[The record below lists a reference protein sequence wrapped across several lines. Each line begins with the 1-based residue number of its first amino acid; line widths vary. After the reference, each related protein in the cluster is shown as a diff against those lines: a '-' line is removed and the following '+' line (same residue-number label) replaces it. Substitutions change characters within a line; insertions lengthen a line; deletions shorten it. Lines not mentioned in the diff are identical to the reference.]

1 MKSVDILHLSDLHI
15 SESEDPS
22 SIRLRES
29 LLDDISKM
37 VAKYSLKIDIVAM
50 TGDSVDKGGNEV
62 SYQIAENYYHQ
73 LIDKI
78 GLPPE
83 NFLIIPGNHDIPRRD
98 AISHLVKN
106 NKSEFQDEKKFSEHW
121 ETLETRFKNFN
132 MMVRNLIGKENYRA
146 DENYGG
152 DVRVINTAN
161 GTVKCYLLNS
171 AWACIGNT
179 DYENIFIGRS
189 QLEKL
194 KRNSDSSVN
203 ADLTIALLHHPLEWL
218 DINDKSYVM
227 NFLTDQ
233 KCLPV
238 DVLLHGH
245 IHDAII
251 ESYSNPDRK
260 VNSLVTG
267 IGYPDRRN
275 EGYSNTKVSNCRYSI
290 YRFDITN
297 GSVDVILRKSNTM
310 GEFFADTGLYRAA
323 SETGTLTIQYKDTER
338 LVSIALAD
346 KIVDRKLEVD
356 IVPSVPE
363 WVGRSKELS
372 ILEERKLSVIAITG
386 IWGQGKTA
394 LASEFLRRYS
404 EGENTKYEFGIWVDC
419 RELDHTLHYKLIETL
434 EILSGGQE
442 SSVLYKDEK
451 INDTVKRLLKHLKE
465 CKYLIVFDNLDAYV
479 KAENE
484 GPTEEFRPI
493 FEALINVEH
502 QSLVIITC
510 RPPLIHSSSVFHQ
523 IQLSGLGKEYA
534 VDYFSKRN
542 INISKDNSK
551 EHCEKIFELTKGHMW
566 WLGLIAGQVS
576 SGQDTLKKCVEKFK
590 TGNVPFREQIQ
601 VYFKSI
607 WRNLGKRKKN
617 IIRYL
622 VEAHRPLSQ
631 DEINLALIEYNPSHV
646 IRELTKLNRLGLVDL
661 HESKIESNNVTCY
674 QVHPLAKEFIH
685 ETYSIADQIKYVQ
698 RILCIHMSKK
708 VVLLLFDDIS
718 NLDEELHIS
727 AKNLI
732 DSIETCLNSRY
743 VEKALNLLELYGDIL
758 QDGGYHHEYRYLSC
772 RTLDS
777 INWVDQKIATSSRGT
792 RLLRN
797 ILQQLSY
804 EVNRY
809 KCNYYLKKFESL
821 VEVNSVA
828 YLNYLS
834 LASDVA
840 WRTEDFQLSIE
851 LSNQYEELAEKLVT
865 TIGLADV
872 KHSRA
877 LALRDIGKYKEAL
890 NLFDELHNESIDDD
904 SVREAIYQG
913 NRARCL
919 LNLNRYDLAEV
930 HLKKSIMI
938 LTKYASYLTTS
949 NVGFAYLW
957 LAEAFFEQKKYKQSK
972 AFLILADNIWA
983 EYAPGLLD
991 KVYQVKDSYTMTE
1004 EWNNTEVSFDE
1015 AKKIEHDFL
1024 L

>member
-1 MKSVDILHLSDLHI
+1 MKTMCILHLSDLHI

-22 SIRLRES
+22 SVRLRES

-37 VAKYSLKIDIVAM
+37 ISKHSLKIDAIAM
-50 TGDSVDKGGNEV
+50 TGDSVDKGGNET

-73 LIDKI
+73 LIDKM
-78 GLPPE
+78 GLPQE

-106 NKSEFQDEKKFSEHW
+106 NKSEFQDENKFSEHW
-121 ETLETRFKNFN
+121 ETLETRFKNFDKL
-132 MMVRNLIGKENYRA
+132 VRNLNGKDNYRTSG
-146 DENYGG
+146 NYGG
-152 DVRVINTAN
+152 DIRIINTPN
-161 GTVKCYLLNS
+161 GTIKCYLLNS

-179 DYENIFIGRS
+179 DYGNILVGRA

-194 KRNSDSSVN
+194 KRNRDSTTN
-203 ADLTIALLHHPLEWL
+203 ADLTIGLLHHPLDWL
-218 DINDKSYVM
+218 DNNDKSYVI

-233 KCLPV
+233 KCLPI

-245 IHDAII
+245 IHDAVI

-267 IGYPDRRN
+267 IGYPDRIN

-290 YRFDITN
+290 YKFDITN
-297 GSVDVILRKSNTM
+297 GSVDIILRKSNAN

-323 SETGTLTIQYKDTER
+323 SETGTLTLQYKDQER
-338 LVSIALAD
+338 FVSVALAD
-346 KIVDRKLEVD
+346 KIIDRKLEVD

-363 WVGRSKELS
+363 WIGRNRELS
-372 ILEERKLSVIAITG
+372 ILEERNLSVIAITG

-394 LASEFLRRYS
+394 LASEFLRRYTK
-404 EGENTKYEFGIWVDC
+404 GENAKYEVGIWVDC

-451 INDTVKRLLKHLKE
+451 ITDTVKRLIKHLKE
-465 CKYLIVFDNLDAYV
+465 RKYLIVFDNLDAYV

-493 FEALINVEH
+493 FEALLNVEH

-510 RPPLIHSSSVFHQ
+510 RPPLIHSTNAFHQ
-523 IQLSGLGKEYA
+523 LQLSGLGKEYA

-542 INISKDNSK
+542 IQISKDNSK
-551 EHCEKIFELTKGHMW
+551 EYCEKIFELTKGHMW
-566 WLGLIAGQVS
+566 WLGLIAGQVN

-590 TGNVPFREQIQ
+590 MGNVPFREQIQ
-601 VYFKSI
+601 VYFKNI
-607 WRNLGKRKKN
+607 WRNLSKLKKN

-622 VEAHRPLSQ
+622 VESHRPLSQ
-631 DEINLALIEYNPSHV
+631 DEINLALLDYNPSNV

-661 HESKIESNNVTCY
+661 HESKIESNSVTCY

-685 ETYSIADQIKYVQ
+685 ETYSIIDQVKYVQ

-708 VVLLLFDDIS
+708 DVDLLFNDIS
-718 NLDEELHIS
+718 NLNEGLHIS
-727 AKNLI
+727 AKNLV

-743 VEKALNLLELYGDIL
+743 IEKALNLLELYGDLL

-777 INWVDQKIATSSRGT
+777 INWVDHKITSSRGI

-804 EVNRY
+804 EVDLY

-821 VEVNSVA
+821 VEVNSA
-828 YLNYLS
+828 SYLNYLS
-834 LASDVA
+834 IATDIL
-840 WRTEDFQLSIE
+840 WRTGDYETSIE
-851 LSNQYEELAEKLVT
+851 LSNQYEKLAEKLVT
-865 TIGLADV
+865 TIGIADV

-877 LALRDIGKYKEAL
+877 LALRDIGKYEEAL
-890 NLFDELHNESIDDD
+890 SLFDELQKESIDSDT
-904 SVREAIYQG
+904 VNEAIYQG

-919 LNLNRYDLAEV
+919 LKLNRYDLAEV
-930 HLKKSIMI
+930 HLKKSILFLI
-938 LTKYASYLTTS
+938 KDVSYLSTS
-949 NVGFAYLW
+949 NMGFAYLW

-972 AFLILADNIWA
+972 AFLILAQNIWT

-991 KVYQVKDSYTMTE
+991 KVHHVKDRYNLLE